1 VNITIYSCIIF
12 FPKTMKNY
20 DFGDGE
26 ACDYLIRIIT
36 KASCFNDRHEK
47 EI

>member
-1 VNITIYSCIIF
+1 MAKSMGKKGTICGPNS
-12 FPKTMKNY
+12 
-20 DFGDGE
+20 DGE